1 MYSDN
6 LIQAKLEGGGLSV
19 HPFDASLVQPASV
32 DLTLGRDFLQYE
44 PSDQPLDPEKPDDA
58 DLERFS
64 ADELTLYPGSFI
76 LGTTV
81 ERISVPPTL
90 AARVEGK
97 STLGRLGLI
106 VHSTAGFV
114 DPGFEGSITLEMTN
128 INVRPIILRAGMR
141 ICQIAFYPM
150 TGVVDRPY
158 GHKSLGSHYH
168 GQSTVTPAAALRP
181 SI

>member
-1 MYSDN
+1 MLSDYVIRSRIEEGW
-6 LIQAKLEGGGLSV
+6 LIV
-19 HPFDASLVQPASV
+19 DPFDPSHVQPASI
-32 DLTLGRDFLQYE
+32 DLTLGRNFIKYTASDE
-44 PSDQPLDPEKPDDA
+44 PIDPEKPEPLD
-58 DLERFS
+58 RFS
-64 ADELTLYPGSFI
+64 TDSLVLYPEDFV
-76 LGTTV
+76 LGTTA
-81 ERISVPPTL
+81 ERIGVPASV

-114 DPGFEGSITLEMTN
+114 DPGFEGNITLEMTN

-141 ICQIAFYPM
+141 ICQIAYYPM
-150 TGVVDRPY
+150 VGPVDKPY

-168 GQSTVTPAAALRP
+168 GQSTVTPAAALKP

>member
-1 MYSDN
+1 MFSDN

-19 HPFDASLVQPASV
+19 HPFDASRVQPASL
-32 DLTLGRDFLQYE
+32 DLTLGRDFIQYI
-44 PSDQPLDPEKPDDA
+44 PSDDPIDPEKPDEQF
-58 DLERFS
+58 ERFTRN
-64 ADELTLYPGSFI
+64 EVTLYPGDFL
-76 LGTTV
+76 LGTTA
-81 ERISVPPTL
+81 ERIGVPSTV

-114 DPGFEGSITLEMTN
+114 DPGFQGNITLEMTN

-150 TGVVDRPY
+150 TGVVERPY

-168 GQSTVTPAAALRP
+168 GQSTVTPAAELKQTR
-181 SI
+181 